1 MAEYTTIDTAVH
13 EDISRKS
20 AGETVLRRTPTYRSS
35 PYNAEISA
43 LLRHLM
49 ENNGSRRAEILRS
62 LRKVLKKSG
71 GQLPDVDRMEFF
83 EAFYHMVGDS
93 RWKVA
98 CECTMLIVDVIPQ
111 MGDHDLDPCML
122 VVLPRVIPNLGHE
135 STDVRR
141 ATLRLLHVYMRYTNN
156 LQKVLRMY
164 VQYGLQSTDKNAQK
178 GCILSLP
185 LLFTEEFGN
194 ENLFPLV
201 ESLGNLLVDSEA
213 SLFYPVFLAI
223 QRLHSLVGNETF
235 RQYLQNVN
243 PEAVM
248 LYHRVLSRNSTAN
261 SGRNENTDFNDIQ
274 NNNTV
279 AIDKLI
285 TFGDTKPFDEFLK
298 SDIEETTNGTENP
311 VPFKPRPLFD
321 AEFALRYGVFPP
333 AALNRVLS
341 TKLAEKNEGIHQI
354 LSVLRDAPSNH
365 ISALIP
371 YLDAFMEDVVNKL
384 VEHPNFKVTLY
395 GLDMVEAVI
404 ERLKL
409 STQSF
414 IKPIVKVLFK
424 RLGDC
429 RAVVRE
435 HNVKIL
441 HRMMF
446 HFPPQHVV
454 ECILEQ
460 KYHRNPKI
468 REEVVNRVT
477 SALLMF
483 PRTEF
488 DLFKLC
494 YEIAPMLVDTKRM
507 VRLASLECCS
517 VLAQALGHHRLAPLM
532 AAVEATETGSG
543 SEGLTNAVQA
553 RLSRRDLPRCNPDGT
568 IRYVLNPMSFSG
580 WFPSSADADLEW
592 VMLASATNSGTPP
605 KFPSINP
612 STYYFHPR
620 QRNVKLN
627 SYSVKAQP
635 PSTNNTEL
643 SDVPLSSGD
652 SGKSELSSSEPV
664 NILDFQTQV
673 DSTSL
678 VGFV

>member
-1 MAEYTTIDTAVH
+1 MAEFATLDSATVH
-13 EDISRKS
+13 DNIARKQ
-20 AGETVLRRTPTYRSS
+20 AAAETVVRKTPTYRISS
-35 PYNAEISA
+35 QHAEITA
-43 LLRHLM
+43 LIRHLI
-49 ENNGSRRAEILRS
+49 ENNGSRRAEILRT
-62 LRKVLKKSG
+62 LRKLVKKSG

-83 EAFYHMVGDS
+83 EAFYHMVGDQ

-98 CECTMLIVDVIPQ
+98 CECTMLIVDIIPQ
-111 MGDHDLDPCML
+111 MGDHDLDPCVS

-135 STDVRR
+135 SIDVRR

-164 VQYGLQSTDKNAQK
+164 VQYGLQSSDKNAQK

-201 ESLGNLLVDSEA
+201 ESLGNLLVNSEA
-213 SLFYPVFLAI
+213 SLFYPVFLAL

-235 RQYLQNVN
+235 KLYLKHIN

-248 LYHRVLSRNSTAN
+248 LYQRVLSRNSTAN
-261 SGRNENTDFNDIQ
+261 SGRNENEAVDFGDLQ

-279 AIDKLI
+279 SIDKLI
-285 TFGDTKPFDEFLK
+285 TCGDTPKPFEDYAK
-298 SDIEETTNGTENP
+298 KDSDSSTDNRFAEPERA
-311 VPFKPRPLFD
+311 FKPRMLFD
-321 AEFALRYGVFPP
+321 ADYTLRYGVFPP

-341 TKLAEKNEGIHQI
+341 SKLNEKNDGIQQI
-354 LSVLRDAPSNH
+354 LSVLREAPSNH

-384 VEHPNFKVTLY
+384 VDHPNFKITLH
-395 GLDMVEAVI
+395 GLEMVEAVI

-424 RLGDC
+424 RLGDS

-435 HNVKIL
+435 HNIKVI
-441 HRMMF
+441 HRMMY
-446 HFPPQHVV
+446 HFPPQHVI

-477 SALLMF
+477 AALLMF

-488 DLFKLC
+488 DLCKLC
-494 YEIAPMLVDTKRM
+494 YEIAPMLVDSKRM
-507 VRLASLECCS
+507 VRLASLECIA
-517 VLAQALGHHRLAPLM
+517 VLAQALGHHRLTPLM
-532 AAVEATETGSG
+532 SAVEATEAGSE
-543 SEGLTNAVQA
+543 SEGLINAVQ
-553 RLSRRDLPRCNPDGT
+553 
-568 IRYVLNPMSFSG
+568 VSF
-580 WFPSSADADLEW
+580 
-592 VMLASATNSGTPP
+592 
-605 KFPSINP
+605 
-612 STYYFHPR
+612 
-620 QRNVKLN
+620 
-627 SYSVKAQP
+627 
-635 PSTNNTEL
+635 
-643 SDVPLSSGD
+643 
-652 SGKSELSSSEPV
+652 
-664 NILDFQTQV
+664 
-673 DSTSL
+673 
-678 VGFV
+678 